1 MHIRAIQRKQ
11 IEQRIG
17 LVYSTSQSAFPGAT
31 KVSAIRNQCEL
42 ASAERVEGVGEL
54 EGLAVTT

>member
-1 MHIRAIQRKQ
+1 MHIRAIQRKRMSS
-11 IEQRIG
+11 E
-17 LVYSTSQSAFPGAT
+17 LVLSTQQVNRPSPGAT